1 MKRLIL
7 IGIMVATSP
16 AVVADAAR
24 GKTLHDEQ
32 CMKCHG
38 TEVYTRSDRFIKD
51 REALSGRSYDLH
63 TMKAAGP
70 LMAEQL
76 WAHVG
81 DLSESVRWQLSS
93 T

>member
-7 IGIMVATSP
+7 IGIMVVTSP

-38 TEVYTRSDRFIKD
+38 TEVYTRSDRFIEN
-51 REALSGRSYDLH
+51 REALAKQVQRC
-63 TMKAAGP
+63 
-70 LMAEQL
+70 
-76 WAHVG
+76 
-81 DLSESVRWQLSS
+81 QLSAGAQWFDEDVNDVVEYLN
-93 T
+93 TTFYKFE

>member
-16 AVVADAAR
+16 AVVADAVR

-51 REALSGRSYDLH
+51 RAALAKQVQRC
-63 TMKAAGP
+63 
-70 LMAEQL
+70 
-76 WAHVG
+76 
-81 DLSESVRWQLSS
+81 QLSAGAQWFDDDVNDVVDYLN
-93 T
+93 TTFYKFQ

>member
-51 REALSGRSYDLH
+51 RAALAKQVQRC
-63 TMKAAGP
+63 
-70 LMAEQL
+70 
-76 WAHVG
+76 
-81 DLSESVRWQLSS
+81 QLSAGAQWFDDDVNDVVDYLN
-93 T
+93 TTFYKFE

>member
-16 AVVADAAR
+16 AVVADAVR

-51 REALSGRSYDLH
+51 RAALANQVQRC
-63 TMKAAGP
+63 
-70 LMAEQL
+70 
-76 WAHVG
+76 
-81 DLSESVRWQLSS
+81 QLSAGAQWFDDDVNDVVDYLN
-93 T
+93 TTFYKFE

>member
-51 REALSGRSYDLH
+51 REALAKQVQRC
-63 TMKAAGP
+63 
-70 LMAEQL
+70 
-76 WAHVG
+76 
-81 DLSESVRWQLSS
+81 QLSAGAQWFDDDVNDVVDYLN
-93 T
+93 TTFYKFQ

>member
-16 AVVADAAR
+16 AVVADAVR

-51 REALSGRSYDLH
+51 REALAKQVQRC
-63 TMKAAGP
+63 
-70 LMAEQL
+70 
-76 WAHVG
+76 
-81 DLSESVRWQLSS
+81 QLSAGAQWFDDDVNDVVDYLN
-93 T
+93 TTFYKFE

>member
-16 AVVADAAR
+16 AVVADAVR

-51 REALSGRSYDLH
+51 REALAKQVQRC
-63 TMKAAGP
+63 
-70 LMAEQL
+70 
-76 WAHVG
+76 
-81 DLSESVRWQLSS
+81 QLSAGAQWFDDDVNDVVDYLN
-93 T
+93 TTFYKFQ

>member
-51 REALSGRSYDLH
+51 RAALAKQVHRC
-63 TMKAAGP
+63 
-70 LMAEQL
+70 
-76 WAHVG
+76 
-81 DLSESVRWQLSS
+81 QLSAGAQWFDDDVNDVVDYLN
-93 T
+93 TTFYKFE